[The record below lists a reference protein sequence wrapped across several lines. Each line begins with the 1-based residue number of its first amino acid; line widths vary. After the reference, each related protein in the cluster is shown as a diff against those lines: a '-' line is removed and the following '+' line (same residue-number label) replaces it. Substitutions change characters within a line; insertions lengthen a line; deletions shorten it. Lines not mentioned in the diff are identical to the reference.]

1 MEVPRSDRYV
11 MSCIK
16 VFSEIIGQVFLA
28 RVPLNL
34 KIAAVGLIRNPDETH
49 FHGARALF
57 LGGVVGNA
65 CCRLIV
71 TMCRHGRLGMSKF
84 LEYEL

>member
-34 KIAAVGLIRNPDETH
+34 KIVTVDLIGNPEEMH
-49 FHGARALF
+49 FHGARAL
-57 LGGVVGNA
+57 LLDGVVGNA
-65 CCRLIV
+65 CCRLVV
-71 TMCRHGRLGMSKF
+71 TMCRRGRLGMSKF
-84 LEYEL
+84 LEYES